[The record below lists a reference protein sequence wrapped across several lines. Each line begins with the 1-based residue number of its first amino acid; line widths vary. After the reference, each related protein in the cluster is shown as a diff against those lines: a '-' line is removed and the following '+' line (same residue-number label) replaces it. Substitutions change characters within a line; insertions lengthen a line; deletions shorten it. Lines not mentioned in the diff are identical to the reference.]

1 LSLGPPTC
9 YNIIKEKEGENMN
22 FVKGHYY
29 LYQDNVYVFL
39 GSTTFDSGYTLYFFE
54 NEFNMITLGET
65 EILEVKEY

>member
-1 LSLGPPTC
+1 
-9 YNIIKEKEGENMN
+9 MN